1 MYKKIYIPG
10 YYLLISR
17 LKTKGEKLS
26 FFIVFPGF
34 IFYLLVMFSD
44 RNVEALFSPF
54 LFAFLAWLSAYEIG
68 YLEND
73 VITVR
78 KEKFP
83 NYRISRELAREIF
96 FNFKELTLG
105 KYLISVILLM
115 VITLFGISYMSVL
128 IFVFCIIATRIC
140 FTLHN
145 FIRSKWNIAT
155 YFSLSFFKY
164 TSFLILFREFISLD
178 LFPALII
185 SVVLLFPIP
194 RTFEHATKGKYGLL
208 KWQRFI
214 GKHDNFR
221 VYYFTLYFLISL
233 LIFFVLRND
242 YARLFLISG
251 LYFLI
256 YRVSLYILLHL
267 KIYNR

>member
-1 MYKKIYIPG
+1 MHKKIYIPG

-17 LKTKGEKLS
+17 LKTKGEILS

-34 IFYLLVMFSD
+34 IFYLLVMFTD
-44 RNVEALFSPF
+44 HNVAALFSPF
-54 LFAFLAWLSAYEIG
+54 LFAFLAWISAYETG

-73 VITVR
+73 VITVQ

-83 NYRISRELAREIF
+83 NYRISKELAHEIF
-96 FNFKELTLG
+96 FNYKKLTFG
-105 KYLISVILLM
+105 KYLLSAILLLQLTFFE
-115 VITLFGISYMSVL
+115 INFRSVL
-128 IFVFCIIATRIC
+128 LFAMYIIAARVC
-140 FTLHN
+140 FILHN
-145 FIRSKWNIAT
+145 TVRSKWNIVT

-164 TSFLILFREFISLD
+164 TAFLTLFHQYILPD
-178 LFPALII
+178 LFPALLV
-185 SVVLLFPIP
+185 SVVLLFPLP
-194 RTFEHATKGKYGLL
+194 RTLEHATKGKYGLV

-233 LIFFVLRND
+233 LVFFVLRND